1 MSHVRDASPWTRRSA
16 LIAAAC
22 VLAASGVHAGVV
34 GQPAPA
40 FTAVDAAGK
49 PVSLSEFKG
58 RTVVIEWTNPGCPF
72 VRKHYDSA
80 NMQTTQKDAVAK
92 GVVWLTV
99 NSTARDASDYK
110 PPADMAV
117 WMTQQ
122 GAKAT
127 ATLMDTDGKVG
138 RLYAAKT
145 TPHMYVID
153 DKGTLVYAG
162 AIDSKP
168 SANPADVKT
177 ATNHVAAALAETL
190 AGKPVTVSST
200 RPYGCSIKYGDG

>member
-1 MSHVRDASPWTRRSA
+1 MSLVPVASPWTRRSA
-16 LIAAAC
+16 FIAVAC
-22 VLAASGVHAGVV
+22 VLAVSGARAGVV

-40 FTAVDAAGK
+40 FTAVDTAGK
-49 PVSLSEFKG
+49 PVSLADFKG
-58 RTVVIEWTNPGCPF
+58 RTVVLEWTNPGCPF

-80 NMQTTQKDAVAK
+80 NMQTTQKDAVSK

-110 PPADMAV
+110 APADMAA

-127 ATLMDTDGKVG
+127 ATLMDSDGKVG
-138 RLYAAKT
+138 RLFAAKT

-153 DKGTLVYAG
+153 GKGTLVYAG
-162 AIDSKP
+162 AIDSKS

-177 ATNHVAAALAETL
+177 ATNHVSAALAETL
-190 AGKPVTVSST
+190 AGKAVTVSST